1 MVLQMLQDLIIR
13 TSWISSLFLTQILI
27 NHNLHRSTSVI
38 DSLRMAIGR
47 ADGHRTQNIIKQL
60 SNNLHHM
67 GGGMK
72 VRGWRLII

>member
-1 MVLQMLQDLIIR
+1 MQPNPE
-13 TSWISSLFLTQILI
+13 SLFLESFLDPSPNLQILI

-60 SNNLHHM
+60 SNNLQHM